1 MKKLL
6 LIISIAILVFSCGK
20 KSNDPQPQQR
30 TATVTTPADTTQP
43 TVQPTSPDSAVMF
56 TLYSNR
62 VPYIWKR
69 VVNTVWVQDTIKTN
83 HAVRYEPYDTR
94 NMGIGYFVTM
104 NLAGQS
110 KDSLHIIE
118 TYNGKTAQMASVK
131 GQSFAFVKLD
141 NVK

>member
-6 LIISIAILVFSCGK
+6 LIISITTLLFSCGSK
-20 KSNDPQPQQR
+20 DDTPQPAQQI
-30 TATVTTPADTTQP
+30 TPTTPTGHVLPA
-43 TVQPTSPDSAVMF
+43 DSAVMF
-56 TLYSNR
+56 TLYSKR

-83 HAVRYEPYDTR
+83 HATRYEPFDTR

-104 NLAGQS
+104 NLSGI
-110 KDSLHIIE
+110 KTDSMSIRID
-118 TYNGKTAQMASVK
+118 YNNKSYLNTSVK
-131 GQSFAFVKLD
+131 GLSFAFVKLD